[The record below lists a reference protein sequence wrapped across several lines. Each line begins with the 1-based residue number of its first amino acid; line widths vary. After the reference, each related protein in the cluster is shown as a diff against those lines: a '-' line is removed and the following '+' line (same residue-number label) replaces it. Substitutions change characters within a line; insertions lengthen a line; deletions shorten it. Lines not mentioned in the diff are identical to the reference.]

1 MKHLRSILYVTA
13 AFAMMLSGGCKT
25 TEANYRQA
33 YEKAIAARDSSD
45 HIDTTIYGQIRRQF
59 NEQAVVT
66 VSGDTVSVRVM
77 HVRVT
82 PDGGGIAENLHRY
95 NVVAGQFKQ
104 LFNARSMR
112 NRMADNGF
120 PGAFVVETAEP
131 YYYVVASSHNTAAE
145 ASAALKSILQ
155 ADAIRMKEPCPFILD
170 ATTRVR

>member
-33 YEKAIAARDSSD
+33 YEKAIAARDN
-45 HIDTTIYGQIRRQF
+45 IDSTIYGQIRRQF

-66 VSGDTVSVRVM
+66 VSGDTVNVRVM

-145 ASAALKSILQ
+145 ASAALKSQ